1 MQASCKNSTFNFT
14 DTCISALSWVKEY
27 CEKKPQCHLQLNNFL
42 LFIIIMYLI
51 MYLSCFLTLG
61 DGSSALILGF
71 SLWSDERVSLLGE
84 PVTFA
89 MTLAFFGLGLS
100 SELDTLFFR
109 TVVCVSMDCKIQKNI
124 IYKSHHNIKLS
135 LWQYMLNNFFLC
147 WLMQYIQ
154 GHLQMNFYQLLI
166 YFRKKRRIAYGI
178 FMLIQ

>member
-1 MQASCKNSTFNFT
+1 MHHVKIQHSIFT

-27 CEKKPQCHLQLNNFL
+27 WGKKNQCHLQLNNFL

-71 SLWSDERVSLLGE
+71 SLWSGERVSLLGE

-135 LWQYMLNNFFLC
+135 LWQYMFKGTFFFFLHNMSDVTLQN
-147 WLMQYIQ
+147 WISYITD
-154 GHLQMNFYQLLI
+154 NI
-166 YFRKKRRIAYGI
+166 NRSE
-178 FMLIQ
+178 

>member
-1 MQASCKNSTFNFT
+1 MHASCKNSTFNFYWHMH
-14 DTCISALSWVKEY
+14 ISALLGKRILG
-27 CEKKPQCHLQLNNFL
+27 KKNQCHLQLNNFL

-51 MYLSCFLTLG
+51 MYLSWFLTLG

-71 SLWSDERVSLLGE
+71 SLWSGERVSLLGE

-124 IYKSHHNIKLS
+124 FYKSHHNIKLS
-135 LWQYMLNNFFLC
+135 LWQYMFKGTFFFFFFYITC
-147 WLMQYIQ
+147 LM
-154 GHLQMNFYQLLI
+154 
-166 YFRKKRRIAYGI
+166 
-178 FMLIQ
+178 

>member
-1 MQASCKNSTFNFT
+1 MH
-14 DTCISALSWVKEY
+14 ISALLGKRILWKN
-27 CEKKPQCHLQLNNFL
+27 PQCHLQLNNFL

-51 MYLSCFLTLG
+51 MYLSWFLTLG

-71 SLWSDERVSLLGE
+71 SLWSGERVSLLGE

-100 SELDTLFFR
+100 SELETLFFR

-135 LWQYMLNNFFLC
+135 LWQYMYMLNNFF
-147 WLMQYIQ
+147 
-154 GHLQMNFYQLLI
+154 
-166 YFRKKRRIAYGI
+166 
-178 FMLIQ
+178 FMLVNAIYSRAQDYIVSIFNIVV